1 MRFVGVK
8 TIIIRGRLS
17 KHQRFSDT
25 LRAPQKLISLQIPT
39 SYLLSLTSYLLPK
52 PRRKDTNNQQIGKLT
67 NYPYFC
73 ALKQTE
79 ECEQDQ

>member
-1 MRFVGVK
+1 MGVK

-52 PRRKDTNNQQIGKLT
+52 QSFVNPTRYGKGLGMRSQ
-67 NYPYFC
+67 NGGELWGIPSSH
-73 ALKQTE
+73 
-79 ECEQDQ
+79 